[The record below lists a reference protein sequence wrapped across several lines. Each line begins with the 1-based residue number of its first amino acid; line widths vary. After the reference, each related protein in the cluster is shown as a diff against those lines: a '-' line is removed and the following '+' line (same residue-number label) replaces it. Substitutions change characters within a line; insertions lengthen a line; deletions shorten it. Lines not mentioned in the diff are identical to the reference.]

1 MILPSYTRL
10 IRFGKV
16 CGRQQSPYSSLFLD
30 RTFFTLPSFSSGSEP
45 NLQTYKVTKR
55 VNVTP
60 EQMFNVVSNV
70 SKYHEFVPFVEKS
83 SITKKDPKSDLPV
96 EGVLRVGWQ
105 QFDEEFTSKIH
116 CVLNERVAVKSL
128 TILLFNSLN
137 TEWNFKEMKSSH
149 IKEPSCEV
157 ELNLKY
163 SFKNPLYNAIS
174 SMFSDQVTKIM
185 IKAFEQRAIE
195 SKLKDKFK
203 TRDVKFN
210 KI

>member
-1 MILPSYTRL
+1 
-10 IRFGKV
+10 
-16 CGRQQSPYSSLFLD
+16 
-30 RTFFTLPSFSSGSEP
+30 
-45 NLQTYKVTKR
+45 
-55 VNVTP
+55 
-60 EQMFNVVSNV
+60 MFNVVSDV

-83 SITKKDPKSDLPV
+83 LITKKDKSDLPL

-105 QFDEEFTSKIH
+105 QFDEEFTSKIN
-116 CVLNERVAVKSL
+116 CVLNEKVTVKSL

-137 TEWNFKEMKSSH
+137 TEWSFKEIKSSH
-149 IKEPSCEV
+149 IREPSCEV

-163 SFKNPLYNAIS
+163 SFKNPLYNAVS

-203 TRDVKFN
+203 TRDVNFN
-210 KI
+210 KN

>member
-1 MILPSYTRL
+1 MILPSYTKL
-10 IRFGKV
+10 IR
-16 CGRQQSPYSSLFLD
+16 CGRIRLPIHTGVFSWAPNRS
-30 RTFFTLPSFSSGSEP
+30 FFNLPFSSNSGP
-45 NLQTYKVTKR
+45 TGLQAYKVSKR

-60 EQMFNVVSNV
+60 ELMFNIVSDV

-83 SITKKDPKSDLPV
+83 YITKVDQESNLPT
-96 EGVLRVGWQ
+96 EAVLRVGWQ
-105 QFDEEFTSKIH
+105 QFDEEFTSKIN
-116 CVLNERVAVKSL
+116 CIQNKKVNVESL
-128 TILLFNSLN
+128 TILLFDSLN
-137 TEWNFKEMKSSH
+137 TEWCFKEVKSSH

-157 ELNLKY
+157 QLHLNY
-163 SFKNPLYNAIS
+163 SFKNPLYNAVS

-210 KI
+210 N

>member
-1 MILPSYTRL
+1 MILPSYSRL
-10 IRFGKV
+10 IAFGRV
-16 CGRQQSPYSSLFLD
+16 SSRLQTPCLAFLS
-30 RTFFTLPSFSSGSEP
+30 RTFFTLPSFSSGPESGV
-45 NLQTYKVTKR
+45 QTYKVSKR

-60 EQMFNVVSNV
+60 EQMFNVVSDV

-83 SITKKDPKSDLPV
+83 LITKKDKLELPL

-105 QFDEEFTSKIH
+105 QFDEEFTSKIN
-116 CVLNERVAVKSL
+116 CVPNEKVTVKSL
-128 TILLFNSLN
+128 TILLFNSLH
-137 TEWNFKEMKSSH
+137 TEWSFKEIKSSH
-149 IKEPSCEV
+149 IREPSCEV

-163 SFKNPLYNAIS
+163 SFKNPLYNAVS

-195 SKLKDKFK
+195 SKLKNKFK

-210 KI
+210 KN

>member
-10 IRFGKV
+10 IRFGRV
-16 CGRQQSPYSSLFLD
+16 SSRLQAPCLSFLN
-30 RTFFTLPSFSSGSEP
+30 RTFFTLPSFSSESS
-45 NLQTYKVTKR
+45 LQTYKVSKR

-60 EQMFNVVSNV
+60 EQMFNVVSDV

-83 SITKKDPKSDLPV
+83 LITKKDKSDLPL

-105 QFDEEFTSKIH
+105 QFDEEFTSKIN
-116 CVLNERVAVKSL
+116 CVLNEKVTVKSL

-137 TEWNFKEMKSSH
+137 TEWSFKEIKSSH
-149 IKEPSCEV
+149 IREPSCEV

-163 SFKNPLYNAIS
+163 SFKNPLYNAVS

-203 TRDVKFN
+203 TRDVNFN
-210 KI
+210 KN

>member
-10 IRFGKV
+10 IRLERV
-16 CGRQQSPYSSLFLD
+16 CGRLQAPYSSSFLN

-45 NLQTYKVTKR
+45 NLQTYQVTKR

-83 SITKKDPKSDLPV
+83 SITKKDPKSGLPV
-96 EGVLRVGWQ
+96 QGVLRVGWQ
-105 QFDEEFTSKIH
+105 QFDEEFTSKID
-116 CVLNERVAVKSL
+116 CVVNEKVAVKSL

-137 TEWNFKEMKSSH
+137 TEWSFKEIKSSH
-149 IKEPSCEV
+149 IQEPSCEV
-157 ELNLKY
+157 QLNLKY
-163 SFKNPLYNAIS
+163 SFKNPLYNAVS

-210 KI
+210 KN